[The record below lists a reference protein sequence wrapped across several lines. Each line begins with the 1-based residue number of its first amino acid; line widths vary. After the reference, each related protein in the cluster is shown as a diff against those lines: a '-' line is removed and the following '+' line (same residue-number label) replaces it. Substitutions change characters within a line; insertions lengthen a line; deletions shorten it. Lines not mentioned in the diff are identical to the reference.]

1 MTSGGCGQ
9 LCATWAE
16 GPAFLKVEG
25 PKSTSGATQARKA
38 QGPSRTAS
46 GEFASELDRVAGAD
60 EADAAPAV
68 EGGSGV
74 ANVGGILAAQT
85 VGERDSS
92 PQERRRRAQRGMELL
107 ERLEEV
113 RRGLLLGA
121 IPKERLADLARLVR
135 DKRERGAD
143 PVIARLLDEIELRA
157 AVELAK
163 LGLPVG

>member
-1 MTSGGCGQ
+1 
-9 LCATWAE
+9 
-16 GPAFLKVEG
+16 LKVEG

-38 QGPSRTAS
+38 QGPSRAATA
-46 GEFASELDRVAGAD
+46 GEFASELDRVSGA
-60 EADAAPAV
+60 EEEGAAPAV

-74 ANVGGILAAQT
+74 VGIGGILAAQN
-85 VGERDSS
+85 VGDRESS
-92 PQERRRRAQRGMELL
+92 PQERRRRAQRGLELL

-121 IPKERLADLARLVR
+121 IPKERLAELARLVR
-135 DKRERGAD
+135 DRRERGAD

-157 AVELAK
+157 SVELAK